1 MTSERLEWLSLSSPP
16 TPVAGQPAAGSPEAA
31 ACACPV
37 CGWPIA
43 PGADACPHCGR
54 SPSGPGD
61 PLAVADLDIQ
71 LPPRIVEVIPPPD
84 RWFDGEAAL
93 DPPGLYD
100 LRLRAE
106 RMHTTTGFDRLIC
119 LDDVSVDHYEHQL
132 EAALRALRD
141 MRGRA
146 LLADEVGLGKTIE
159 AGIVMKELAERGL
172 VASVLILVPASLT
185 WQWHE
190 EMLTKFHE
198 DFVVLEDIDQL
209 EVDAPALRWLIS
221 LDRAKSNGW
230 SERLLAREYDML
242 IVDEA
247 HKLKNRDTQVYRFV
261 NAIRKRY
268 VLMLTATP
276 VHNDLEELYNLITIL
291 RPGHLGT
298 RHAFRRDFVASTG
311 PRRRVVT
318 WSTGVRGMSAYAN
331 GSATPSVA
339 GTFRYRGFRVETG
352 EKAFWLDN
360 LTPPR
365 LSDETG
371 RNWAHRVQ
379 PEDLENLA
387 RARDELA
394 ELLRQGYVIDNAR
407 VVRHAN
413 GRVYGFRVEL
423 SQPIETAGPAV
434 SMPRSAGSA
443 PRRSTRRTIYSSSNI
458 PAYLRKSR
466 EARLTVRQGKGASRR
481 ILEHIDNRADLNTSK
496 LDRRA
501 QQAAAQIEQLIA
513 EGYEVVDFEA
523 VEWNDWLNRRRTDF
537 VCRLKLKPQPRRPR
551 PRKHTPRDE
560 RHTTPRN
567 PSALRG
573 LLQEVMIRNRRSS
586 VSVRFPPRKAS
597 VYTLT
602 LTPPERA
609 LYDGVTAYIRERLQI
624 DEAADQQI
632 SKSADQQE
640 GDTPIAEEGAAATA
654 PGALRLTLMTL
665 QRQLCSSPQAVA
677 RTLEKLVER
686 DADPRLADYLALTR
700 SIEHGRKVAATRIIL
715 EQYPGQFLIFT
726 DYLPTLHAL
735 HAALVQTGHETVV
748 YHGGLSAQERV
759 EAVRAFRLSA
769 RVMISTQSGG
779 EGHNLQFCHQMIN
792 YDLPWN
798 PMRIEQ
804 RIGRIHRLGQQ
815 HEVAI
820 FNLAAADTIEAYVLD
835 LLARK
840 IRMFELVIGEL
851 DLILGALDDERGFE
865 DYVREAWAGSRSE
878 AELLRKIAELEA
890 LIVGAR
896 RTYEQIRT
904 ASDELSEWAGE

>member
-1 MTSERLEWLSLSSPP
+1 MYQYMNTERLEWLPLSSPP
-16 TPVAGQPAAGSPEAA
+16 APPAGPPTAGSPEAA
-31 ACACPV
+31 ARACPT
-37 CGWPIA
+37 CGWPLA
-43 PGADACPHCGR
+43 PGTVVCSHCGG
-54 SPSGPGD
+54 SPSDD
-61 PLAVADLDIQ
+61 PLAGLDIQ
-71 LPPRIVEVIPPPD
+71 LPQRVVEVMPPPD
-84 RWFDGEAAL
+84 RWFDGETAL
-93 DPPGLYD
+93 DPPALYD

-119 LDDVSVDHYEHQL
+119 LDDISVDHYEHQL

-159 AGIVMKELAERGL
+159 AGIVMKELIERGL
-172 VASVLILVPASLT
+172 VASVLILVPAPLT

-198 DFVVLEDIDQL
+198 DFVVLEDVEQL
-209 EVDAPALRWLIS
+209 EAAAPATRLIIS

-247 HKLKNRDTQVYRFV
+247 HKLKNRATQVYRFV
-261 NAIRKRY
+261 DAIRKRY

-276 VHNDLEELYNLITIL
+276 VHNDLEELYNLVTIL

-298 RHAFRRDFVASTG
+298 RRAFRRDFVAHAG

-318 WSTGVRGMSAYAN
+318 WSSQAYGVATYINKAN
-331 GSATPSVA
+331 SEILT
-339 GTFRYRGFRVETG
+339 TEYLNFRPEMPD
-352 EKAFWLDN
+352 KA
-360 LTPPR
+360 
-365 LSDETG
+365 LS
-371 RNWAHRVQ
+371 
-379 PEDLENLA
+379 L
-387 RARDELA
+387 DELLPPPLSSA
-394 ELLRQGYVIDNAR
+394 DDWVHKVEPKDLANFAQAKSELTELLHQGYRIDHAR
-407 VVRHAN
+407 LVRYKDN
-413 GRVYGFRVEL
+413 NIYGFRVEL
-423 SQPIETAGPAV
+423 SKSIVETETKGTVVASTSLPTKTKHL
-434 SMPRSAGSA
+434 P
-443 PRRSTRRTIYSSSNI
+443 PRRNIYTRYWNWPPHS
-458 PAYLRKSR
+458 YLRKSH
-466 EARLTVRQGKGASRR
+466 EARRAYRQDEATSSWILKR
-481 ILEHIDNRADLNTSK
+481 IENFSDLDISK
-496 LDRRA
+496 LKPEDQKEAEEIR
-501 QQAAAQIEQLIA
+501 QLIDR
-513 EGYEVVDFEA
+513 GYEVVDFEA
-523 VEWNDWLNRRRTDF
+523 VEWIGQNFTWDKQSEGLRTDF

-551 PRKHTPRDE
+551 PRKRAPRDE

-597 VYTLT
+597 VYTLA

-609 LYDGVTAYIRERLQI
+609 LYDGVTAYIRERLQSPSPSGRG
-624 DEAADQQI
+624 APAGRG
-632 SKSADQQE
+632 E
-640 GDTPIAEEGAAATA
+640 GT
-654 PGALRLTLMTL
+654 LRLTLMTL

-686 DADPRLADYLALTR
+686 EADPRLAEYLTLAR
-700 SIEHGRKVAATRIIL
+700 SIEQGRKVAATQIIL
-715 EQYPGQFLIFT
+715 EQYPGKFLIFT

-735 HAALVQTGHETVV
+735 RAALDRAGHETVV
-748 YHGGLSAQERV
+748 YHGGLSPRERV
-759 EAVRAFRLSA
+759 ETVRAFRLSA

-820 FNLAAADTIEAYVLD
+820 FNLSAADTIEAYVLD

-890 LIVGAR
+890 LIAGAR
-896 RTYEQIRT
+896 HTYEQIRT